1 MTTTTTMT
9 ITMFYALIILR
20 SHSGSNFR
28 LCPRAC
34 FLNSCFSLGPIM
46 PLVDC
51 IVAMNTLMVLGVYE
65 QDGFEKSQA
74 KYAKAAKLVRKLR
87 KQLHR
92 ALSRRR
98 SAFTKKKWWAKARL
112 RVKKGVQ
119 KRIMKLKFSAQAAFQ
134 LKQREQVWPSAV
146 REGNRPWKLQQIMSW
161 TSALSALLWGSH
173 RPST

>member
-1 MTTTTTMT
+1 
-9 ITMFYALIILR
+9 
-20 SHSGSNFR
+20 
-28 LCPRAC
+28 
-34 FLNSCFSLGPIM
+34 M

-65 QDGFEKSQA
+65 QDFFENHDEDIIDSFEKSQA

-98 SAFTKKKWWAKARL
+98 SAFTKKKSWAKARL

-119 KRIMKLKFSAQAAFQ
+119 KRIMKLA
-134 LKQREQVWPSAV
+134 REVEERRA
-146 REGNRPWKLQQIMSW
+146 E
-161 TSALSALLWGSH
+161 AGS
-173 RPST
+173 

>member
-1 MTTTTTMT
+1 MPY
-9 ITMFYALIILR
+9 IHHIADFIRLRAVHDHDIILR

-87 KQLHR
+87 NGQRIVVITVAVSCRL
-92 ALSRRR
+92 
-98 SAFTKKKWWAKARL
+98 AFTKKKWWAKARL

-119 KRIMKLKFSAQAAFQ
+119 KRIMKLA
-134 LKQREQVWPSAV
+134 REVEERRA
-146 REGNRPWKLQQIMSW
+146 E
-161 TSALSALLWGSH
+161 AGS
-173 RPST
+173 